1 MPYKNK
7 LVGIYKITN
16 IVNDK
21 IYVGQSIAIKQRWSQ
36 HKAKLRKNKHGNCH
50 LQKAW
55 NKYGEENFKFSVLEY
70 LDTDISKDFLTE
82 REQYWIDY
90 YDSSNK
96 NLGYNICPL
105 AATCLGK
112 ETSEQGRINI
122 KKGLIQRWKRADI
135 LDKVHISTLS
145 QRMINEYDETMK
157 YCPEPHITKV
167 TWFSS
172 SQTSLILS
180 FILNIFYNI

>member
-36 HKAKLRKNKHGNCH
+36 HKAELRKNKHGNCH

-55 NKYGEENFKFSVLEY
+55 NKYGEEKFKFSVLEY

-82 REQYWIDY
+82 REQYWID
-90 YDSSNK
+90 
-96 NLGYNICPL
+96 
-105 AATCLGK
+105 
-112 ETSEQGRINI
+112 
-122 KKGLIQRWKRADI
+122 
-135 LDKVHISTLS
+135 
-145 QRMINEYDETMK
+145 
-157 YCPEPHITKV
+157 
-167 TWFSS
+167 
-172 SQTSLILS
+172 
-180 FILNIFYNI
+180 